1 MNKLKSFF
9 YDNQVEVEKIFIIFL
24 FFFSLFVFFNYIFIF
39 VAPFVIGYLIALF
52 LEPFVK
58 IVMNKLK
65 FSRSLSGF
73 ICIVLMIVTIG
84 GILFLIVSQFLN
96 QLKVL
101 LENNPSQYV
110 DIIKNSLSKITGL
123 VSDFFFYIPKD
134 NMQMINNFVLSLLD
148 MGLNFLGE
156 QLTIIGIAIITFIPK
171 FFVYLFVGIIS
182 SFFFI
187 KDRNKIKRIYDNSMP
202 LFFKKHINNLKSGM
216 SGAFLG
222 YLKSQLIIMCFTAM
236 ISLFGLLILQNEYAL
251 LWCVAISIVDVLPVF
266 GAGFV
271 LWPLSLVSF
280 LTGDFKTGIGTL
292 IIYGVIQITRQ
303 IIQPKILGSQIG
315 LDPLL
320 TLISIYVG
328 ILVFGVLGIILGPMS
343 IMVIKTIWES
353 EIKI

>member
-1 MNKLKSFF
+1 MDKVKEFF
-9 YDNQVEVEKIFIIFL
+9 EEYKIEIEKIFIIFL
-24 FFFSLFVFFNYIFIF
+24 FFFTLFVFFNYIFVF

-58 IVMNKLK
+58 IIMKKLK
-65 FSRSLSGF
+65 VSRSVSGI
-73 ICIVLMIVTIG
+73 ICILFMIASIG
-84 GILFLIVSQFLN
+84 GILFLAISQFLE
-96 QLKVL
+96 QLRVL
-101 LENNPSQYV
+101 LENDPMQYLDV
-110 DIIKNSLSKITGL
+110 LKQSLDKLTALIPN
-123 VSDFFFYIPKD
+123 FFFYIPDK
-134 NMQMINNFVLSLLD
+134 NMEMINNFLMSILS
-148 MGLNFLGE
+148 MGLQFFGE
-156 QLTIIGIAIITFIPK
+156 QLKVIGIALITFIPK

-187 KDRNKIKRIYDNSMP
+187 KDSEKIKNIYRDNMP
-202 LFFKKHINNLKSGM
+202 VFFKKHIHSLRSGM
-216 SGAFLG
+216 SGAFFG
-222 YLKSQLIIMCFTAM
+222 YLKSQLIIMCFTAV
-236 ISLFGLLILQNEYAL
+236 ITLIGLIILQNEYAL
-251 LWCVAISIVDVLPVF
+251 LWSVAICFFDVLPVF

-280 LTGDFKTGIGTL
+280 LMGDFKMGIGTL
-292 IIYGVIQITRQ
+292 IIYGILQITRQ

-353 EIKI
+353 DIVI